1 MKMEVIVLSVNHYS
15 MDSNEGLNIRIL
27 NEELEHTNNGFGLDV
42 TESKIV
48 TGLQE
53 LSYLERF
60 ADKLPAKFLAKPQM
74 TKKKDKNGKEIT
86 ALGFKELEFVN
97 SIEFID
103 KKITVK
109 S

>member
-42 TESKIV
+42 TESKVV
-48 TGLQE
+48 TGLTE
-53 LSYLERF
+53 LKYLERF
-60 ADKLPAKFLAKPQM
+60 ADQLPAKFMAKPQI

-86 ALGFKELEFVN
+86 ALGFKELEFLNSVEFVN
-97 SIEFID
+97 
-103 KKITVK
+103 KKVPVK
-109 S
+109 A